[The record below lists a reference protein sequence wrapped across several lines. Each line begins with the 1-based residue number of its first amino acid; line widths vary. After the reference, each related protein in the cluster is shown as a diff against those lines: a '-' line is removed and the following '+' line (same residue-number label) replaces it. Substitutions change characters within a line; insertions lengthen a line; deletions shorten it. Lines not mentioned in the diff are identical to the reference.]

1 MTKNKIDRTQAHK
14 DFDVQMGKWLRKTR
28 LAESYINPLTKRTII
43 TTQSKLAKKLGVSFQ
58 QVQKYE
64 KGLNVI
70 GLFKFKQMCVF
81 FNKCPKDV
89 FESVDV
95 EMWNQKQHPIIEI
108 NKEQNV
114 EKD

>member
-1 MTKNKIDRTQAHK
+1 MTKNKNDRTQGHK
-14 DFDVQMGKWLRKTR
+14 DFDIEMGKWLRKTR
-28 LAESYINPLTKRTII
+28 LAESYINPLTQRTII

-70 GLFKFKQMCVF
+70 GLFKFKEMCVF

-89 FESVDV
+89 FEIIDV
-95 EMWNQKQHPIIEI
+95 EVFKKYQKPLLT
-108 NKEQNV
+108 KELQQNV
-114 EKD
+114 